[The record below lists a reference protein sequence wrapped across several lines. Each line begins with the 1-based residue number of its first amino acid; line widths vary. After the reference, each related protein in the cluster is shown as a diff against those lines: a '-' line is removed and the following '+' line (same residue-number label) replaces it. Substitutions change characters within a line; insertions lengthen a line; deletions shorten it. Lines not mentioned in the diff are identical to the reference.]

1 MKLARVMFP
10 ALALPSS
17 PHLDVCVL
25 VEEKVR
31 IFLANQ
37 SRMSCQL
44 MATALSRSGYPF
56 VITDCAVDSA
66 GVRNGIDMNEV
77 DVAVVSAAL
86 KDGLDAGFN
95 VTREIRTNHPKTE
108 VVMLLDSDD
117 EYTITEA
124 FIAGASG
131 VLSRDES
138 FELLCKCIH
147 AVSQGQVWANSKELR
162 FLLHA
167 LVQNRPISVGTT
179 KLPKSPN
186 SLTRREQG
194 VVHLIAEGL
203 TNRDISKHLNLSEHT
218 VRNYLFRIY
227 NKLGTSNRLELALY
241 ALHHRKE
248 PGLEHQ

>member
-1 MKLARVMFP
+1 MKLGRVMFP
-10 ALALPSS
+10 ALALPSN
-17 PHLDVCVL
+17 PRPDVCVL

-31 IFLANQ
+31 VFLANQ